1 MKKIQLLIIILL
13 ISSPIYAFDFLYKDL
28 DQYMGCGIG
37 YTSTYVY
44 QYGRIAHVRNQNLSL
59 KFGREKRNTENFLL
73 SASIQILVPK
83 VSIKD
88 FDADL
93 NSYFRKKFLI
103 DYFIGGETPFLKNKN
118 LKPYVSYGMHQSM
131 LMLENQELLWCNL
144 DFGVF
149 YGIGTKIKL
158 KDKLELDF
166 GLDAKLDFFNLNI
179 TDNYFDDEFYE
190 EFSERKNFW
199 GYGASVHLVFI
210 YKYN

>member
-1 MKKIQLLIIILL
+1 MKKIQLLILILL

-44 QYGRIAHVRNQNLSL
+44 QYGRIAHVRGSNFSL
-59 KFGREKRNTENFLL
+59 KFGREKRNTENFLY
-73 SASIQILVPK
+73 SGSIQILVPK

-93 NSYFRKKFLI
+93 NSFLTNKI
-103 DYFIGGETPFLKNKN
+103 LK
-118 LKPYVSYGMHQSM
+118 LYVSYGMHQSM
-131 LMLENQELLWCNL
+131 LMLENRELLWCNL
-144 DFGVF
+144 DLGVY
-149 YGIGTKIKL
+149 YGLGTKIKL
-158 KDKLELDF
+158 KEKLELDF

-179 TDNYFDDEFYE
+179 TDINFDDAFYE
-190 EFSERKNFW
+190 EFSERNNFW

>member
-1 MKKIQLLIIILL
+1 
-13 ISSPIYAFDFLYKDL
+13 
-28 DQYMGCGIG
+28 
-37 YTSTYVY
+37 
-44 QYGRIAHVRNQNLSL
+44 L
-59 KFGREKRNTENFLL
+59 KFGREKRNTENFLY
-73 SASIQILVPK
+73 SGSIQILVPK

-103 DYFIGGETPFLKNKN
+103 DYFIGGETPFLTNNN

-131 LMLENQELLWCNL
+131 LMLENRELLWCNL
-144 DFGVF
+144 DLGVY
-149 YGIGTKIKL
+149 YGLGTKIKL
-158 KDKLELDF
+158 KEKLELDF

-179 TDNYFDDEFYE
+179 TDINFDDAFYE
-190 EFSERKNFW
+190 EFSERNNFW